1 MTNITSA
8 IDAVPAKTKTPLT
21 PAQIKGFCAAWIGWI
36 LDGMDSFIFA
46 LVLAPALT
54 ELLPKSGYA
63 VSPATIGFTGTV
75 MFAVF
80 LIGWGFAFVWGPIA
94 DRFGRTRTLIGTILV
109 YSVFTGAA
117 AFAENVW
124 QLGAFRFLAGIGVGG
139 EWAIAGVYV
148 AELLPEDR
156 RKFAG
161 GLLNSG
167 YFVGFLIAA
176 GLNYTIGAEYGW
188 RAMFLV
194 GFVPIV
200 VALFARMFAP
210 ESERWTRQSANAFAG
225 SRLKA
230 IFSPPFLGR
239 TLTMTAL
246 LSVSIIGV
254 WAGSVYAPTAIRML
268 SQAKG
273 MSAAEATQMASIG
286 AAVLAVLTII
296 GNLAVPVFAERIGR
310 RWTLAL
316 YFVCML
322 FGIVL
327 AFQWAFYLKDGLVPF
342 VACMVLLGFASGNF
356 AIYNLWLPELYT
368 TQVRATAFAFAISFG
383 RFIAAG
389 VNFLLGALIR
399 DMGTIGTPIA
409 LTAIA
414 FGIGLLIL
422 PWSIET
428 KGQRLPD

>member
-1 MTNITSA
+1 
-8 IDAVPAKTKTPLT
+8 
-21 PAQIKGFCAAWIGWI
+21 
-36 LDGMDSFIFA
+36 
-46 LVLAPALT
+46 
-54 ELLPKSGYA
+54 
-63 VSPATIGFTGTV
+63 
-75 MFAVF
+75 
-80 LIGWGFAFVWGPIA
+80 
-94 DRFGRTRTLIGTILV
+94 
-109 YSVFTGAA
+109 
-117 AFAENVW
+117 
-124 QLGAFRFLAGIGVGG
+124 
-139 EWAIAGVYV
+139 
-148 AELLPEDR
+148 
-156 RKFAG
+156 
-161 GLLNSG
+161 
-167 YFVGFLIAA
+167 
-176 GLNYTIGAEYGW
+176 
-188 RAMFLV
+188 
-194 GFVPIV
+194 
-200 VALFARMFAP
+200 
-210 ESERWTRQSANAFAG
+210 
-225 SRLKA
+225 
-230 IFSPPFLGR
+230 
-239 TLTMTAL
+239 
-246 LSVSIIGV
+246 
-254 WAGSVYAPTAIRML
+254 ML

-296 GNLAVPVFAERIGR
+296 GNLAVPAFAERIGR

-322 FGIVL
+322 LGIVL

-342 VACMVLLGFASGNF
+342 VLCMVLLGFASGNF